1 MSEEEKSG
9 KGAKGMRAVILVG
22 GYGTRLRPLTLTMP
36 KPLVPFCN
44 KPIIVHQ
51 VEALRDAGVTEVI
64 LAVAYRSDAMRKTME
79 YWGKELGVSFVFSL
93 EEEPLGTAG
102 PLALARDIL
111 LQDDQPFFVLNADV
125 TCKFPLRELLSFH
138 KKHGK
143 EGTIAVTK
151 VTEWQK
157 YGVVVFDETTGLID
171 QFVEKPR
178 NFVGDRINAGIYV
191 FNKSILDRIKVE
203 KTSIETQVFPQMAS
217 AKQLCAFVLEGF
229 WMDIGVPKD
238 YIEGVSKYLRSLNGT
253 PKEAKELYGA
263 GRAHRTDEFTVV
275 GSVIIDPSAK
285 IGRGCVVG
293 PFVTIGPGC
302 VIGSSSRIKNA
313 AILEG
318 SVVGSGTF
326 IDSSIIGWNSRVGS
340 WCRVVNNAV
349 LGEDV
354 EVKDELFLN
363 GTKVLPN
370 KSITQCYH
378 EPEVIM

>member
-1 MSEEEKSG
+1 MSGGEPSDKS
-9 KGAKGMRAVILVG
+9 AKGMRAVILVG

-64 LAVAYRSDAMRKTME
+64 LAVAYRSDAMKKTME
-79 YWGKELGVSFVFSL
+79 YWAKELGVSFAFSL

-111 LQDDQPFFVLNADV
+111 LQDDQPFFVLNADI
-125 TCKFPLRELLSFH
+125 TCRFPLRELLSFH
-138 KKHGK
+138 QKSGK

-157 YGVVVFDETTGLID
+157 YGVVVFDEATGLID

-191 FNKSILDRIKVE
+191 FNKSVLSRIKVE
-203 KTSIETQVFPQMAS
+203 RTSIETQVFPQMAS
-217 AKQLCAFVLEGF
+217 SKQLCAFVLEGF

-253 PKEAKELYGA
+253 PKEAKELYKID
-263 GRAHRTDEFTVV
+263 RAHRNDDFTVI
-275 GSVIIDPSAK
+275 GCVIIDSTAK
-285 IGRGCVVG
+285 VGQGCVIG
-293 PFVTIGPGC
+293 PFATIGPGC
-302 VIGSSSRIKNA
+302 VIGPASRIKNSA
-313 AILEG
+313 VLEG
-318 SVVGSGTF
+318 STIGKGTL
-326 IDSSIIGWNSRVGS
+326 IDSSIIGWKSRVGS
-340 WCRVVNNAV
+340 WCRIVNNAV

-354 EVKDELFLN
+354 EVRDELFLN

-370 KSITQCYH
+370 KSISQNYH
-378 EPEVIM
+378 EPEVVM

>member
-1 MSEEEKSG
+1 MSEGDQSDKSTQ
-9 KGAKGMRAVILVG
+9 GMRAVILVG

-64 LAVAYRSDAMRKTME
+64 LAVAYRSDAMKKTME
-79 YWGKELGVSFVFSL
+79 YWAKELGVSFAFSL

-111 LQDDQPFFVLNADV
+111 LQDDQPFFVLNADI
-125 TCKFPLRELLSFH
+125 TCRFPLRELLSFH
-138 KKHGK
+138 QKSGK

-157 YGVVVFDETTGLID
+157 YGVVVFDEATGLID

-191 FNKSILDRIKVE
+191 FNKSVLNRIKVE

-238 YIEGVSKYLRSLNGT
+238 YIEGVGKYLRSLNGT
-253 PKEAKELYGA
+253 PKEAKELYEID
-263 GRAHRTDEFTVV
+263 RSHRKDDFTVI
-275 GSVIIDPSAK
+275 GCVIIDPTAK
-285 IGRGCVVG
+285 IGQGCVIG
-293 PFVTIGPGC
+293 PFATIGPGC
-302 VIGSSSRIKNA
+302 VIGPASRIKNS

-318 SVVGSGTF
+318 SKIGNGTF
-326 IDSSIIGWNSRVGS
+326 IDSSIIGWKSRVGS
-340 WCRVVNNAV
+340 WCRVVNNTV

-354 EVKDELFLN
+354 EVGDELFLN

-370 KSITQCYH
+370 KSISHNYH
-378 EPEVIM
+378 EPEVVM